1 MKTAVKTAPE
11 PLTQKASK
19 PPAANPPG
27 GAALLRLQAAT
38 LAHTDFDAAALAF
51 CSELAELTQA
61 LRVSVGMMEKRH
73 AELFAV
79 SRGEPESL
87 DPLLRKQILA
97 AMDEAYDQASTIFAP
112 SGKGD
117 RRINRAAEFLRREHH
132 GTVVTVPI
140 AIHQE
145 IIGALTIELADISRA
160 VDPII
165 ALAEDSAALFGPVL
179 HVLRQNERSIW
190 RRSRDGLRKR
200 LLTWPRMIR
209 SPWRWLTVGL
219 GVSLLALALIPASY
233 SVSAPARV
241 EGAVQRVL
249 AAPANGFLK
258 SSLVRPGDSVRQGQI
273 LAELLDRD
281 LQLDRSKLQG
291 EMAQHENAYA
301 AAMARS
307 DRSNMMIYQAKVA
320 EARAQSDLV
329 EQQLSRIQMQ
339 APIDGVVI
347 QGDLSQML
355 GSPVEKGQVLMTIA
369 PKNEFRIIVELDER
383 DVQALKIGQ
392 AGRLVL
398 SALPWDTV
406 AIIVER
412 ITPMATVIDGRNVF
426 EIEAKLTQPQSPSQS
441 QPVSKTQALTQAPR
455 DLRPGLR
462 GVARIDVGRA
472 PLLQVGTR
480 RVAEHVRRFVWRWSP

>member
-1 MKTAVKTAPE
+1 
-11 PLTQKASK
+11 
-19 PPAANPPG
+19 
-27 GAALLRLQAAT
+27 
-38 LAHTDFDAAALAF
+38 
-51 CSELAELTQA
+51 
-61 LRVSVGMMEKRH
+61 
-73 AELFAV
+73 
-79 SRGEPESL
+79 
-87 DPLLRKQILA
+87 
-97 AMDEAYDQASTIFAP
+97 
-112 SGKGD
+112 
-117 RRINRAAEFLRREHH
+117 
-132 GTVVTVPI
+132 
-140 AIHQE
+140 
-145 IIGALTIELADISRA
+145 
-160 VDPII
+160 
-165 ALAEDSAALFGPVL
+165 
-179 HVLRQNERSIW
+179 
-190 RRSRDGLRKR
+190 
-200 LLTWPRMIR
+200 MIR
-209 SPWRWLTVGL
+209 SPWRWLALGL
-219 GVSLLALALIPASY
+219 GLSLLALALIPASY
-233 SVSAPARV
+233 SVTAPARV

-249 AAPANGFLK
+249 AAPANGILK

-281 LQLDRSKLQG
+281 LQLDRSKFQG

-369 PKNEFRIIVELDER
+369 PKDEFRVIVELDER
-383 DVQALKIGQ
+383 DIQSLKPGQ

-398 SALPWDTV
+398 SALPWDSV

-426 EIEAKLTQPQSPSQS
+426 EIEAKLTQSPSQAQS
-441 QPVSKTQALTQAPR
+441 QSQSSSRAQAATQAPR

-462 GVARIDVGRA
+462 GVARVDVGRA
-472 PLLQVGTR
+472 PLLQVWTR
-480 RVAEHVRRFVWRWSP
+480 RLAEHVRRFVWRWSP